1 MIARIVEWCTRH
13 ARLVI
18 GLAVLLALAGEVS
31 RRALSRDAVPDLS
44 DPQIGI
50 VVDWNGHPSREVAT
64 RVTRVLTDA
73 LSGLPGSTA
82 VRSSSMSGT
91 AYVDLIFGSAA
102 GLEQHRREI
111 EQRIAQVRAILPGD
125 ARVQIGPTASSTGWI
140 YQYVLV
146 NPNVRGAS
154 PALRHLQENVFRPAL
169 EAIPGVAEVAAV
181 GEPVDELHVVTAP
194 EELRAR
200 GLAFSDAAAALA
212 PVAHGNGE
220 DVHLE
225 QAQIAGGHG
234 GQKTQIGDVAHVS
247 ISPDMPLGIADFD
260 GATATVGGIVVAR
273 RGADPRAIIESVERT
288 LEKLGHR
295 LPRHVQ
301 LVTVYNRLDL
311 AGRVEHTLLR
321 ALSEEV
327 AVVAFVILL
336 FLLHKESALVPLLTL
351 PMVVLLTFIAM
362 RILRV
367 PATIMSLGGIGIALG
382 MAIDADVV
390 ALEACH
396 RRLES
401 LPPGASPAERRGA
414 LSSAAWT
421 LVPAI
426 LTSLIITAFA
436 FLPIFAFT
444 GETGRLLR
452 PLALTKTLVVVFAA
466 LVSLT
471 VAPALR
477 AQLLK
482 GRVYPELA
490 NPLTRWLIRV
500 YQPFVYF
507 ALSRPAFTLTTAALA
522 VASCFPLVSRLGGE
536 FLPRVD
542 EGDLLFMPTT
552 LPGVSE
558 GQASVELREQD
569 EILSRFPEVASV
581 FGKVGRA
588 DTATDPAPY
597 SMVETTIRLK
607 PSSEW
612 PPIPRARW
620 YSGWAPGWI
629 KVPLRLVWPEM
640 RPETNAELVAKLD
653 RASRLPGWTS
663 AWTAP
668 ARARMDM
675 MSTNGVRTPVAIRIV
690 AATPERLNL
699 LGGSL
704 QAWAETLPGT
714 RNAAF
719 ESLGGEPWLT
729 FEADPAAL
737 QRYGVDPDLV
747 KRTVNL
753 MTTGGQVGE
762 IDMSNRG
769 YARRRSVQQAAHEHG
784 TGALYGHEHARMN
797 PDAVAAMSPQRQP
810 YRVRIA
816 TDMSMKPVDT
826 DDLREITVRS
836 SSGAAV
842 PLGLLGKPV
851 YVTEP
856 GVLRTEGSELV
867 GYVYIDLN
875 SGVDVES
882 YTKEAEGSLRSAEAS
897 GGVRLAAGERVE
909 WSGQPQLLAA
919 GKRRLQWIAPI
930 VILVMLGLLFWQFR
944 SLTEALIVLISV
956 PFALVGSVWTLYLL
970 HYPLSAP
977 VWAGL
982 LSTIG
987 LAMQTGVVMVVYI
1000 DEAFQRRVLEGRL
1013 KTREDIVAAHAEGTV
1028 RRLRPKIMTVAT
1040 MAAGLLPLLW
1050 ADGAGAEIMKRVAAP
1065 MLGGLATSAFLTL
1078 EVLPVLYTIWR
1089 SHQLRRSIREGL
1101 PLETVIGKVPAWARG
1116 GRGETSEGVGSGYDY
1131 DYGFGGVQ
1139 AVSARSPVAKPK

>member
-1 MIARIVEWCTRH
+1 VIARVVEWCTRH

-50 VVDWNGHPSREVAT
+50 VVDWNGHPSTEVAA
-64 RVTRVLTDA
+64 RVTRPLTDA
-73 LSGLPGSTA
+73 LNGLPGSTA

-91 AYVDLIFGSAA
+91 AYVDVIFGSAA
-102 GLEQHRREI
+102 GLEQHRQEI
-111 EQRIAQVRAILPGD
+111 EQRVAGLQAALP
-125 ARVQIGPTASSTGWI
+125 AHALVQIGPTASSTGWI
-140 YQYVLV
+140 YQYALV
-146 NPNVRGAS
+146 NPYVRGAS
-154 PALRHLQENVFRPAL
+154 PALRHLQDNVFRPAL

-181 GEPVDELHVVTAP
+181 GEPLDELHVVTAP

-212 PVAHGNGE
+212 PAAHGNGE
-220 DVHLE
+220 DIHLE
-225 QAQIAGGHG
+225 NVEIPGGNG
-234 GQKTQIGDVAHVS
+234 KTDIGDVAHVS
-247 ISPDMPLGIADFD
+247 ISPDMPLGIADLG
-260 GATATVGGIVVAR
+260 GATATVGGIIVAR
-273 RGADPRAIIESVERT
+273 RGADPRPIIESVERT
-288 LEKLGHR
+288 LDKLRHH
-295 LPRHVQ
+295 LPRRVQ

-321 ALSEEV
+321 ALAEEV
-327 AVVAFVILL
+327 GVVAFVILL

-362 RILRV
+362 RILKV

-396 RRLES
+396 RSLEG
-401 LPPGASPAERRGA
+401 LPPGASPLERRRA
-414 LSSAAWT
+414 LLSAAST

-426 LTSLIITAFA
+426 LTSLLITACA

-452 PLALTKTLVVVFAA
+452 PLALTKTLVVIFAA

-477 AQLLK
+477 AQFLK
-482 GRVYPELA
+482 GRVHPELA
-490 NPLTRWLIRV
+490 NPLTRWLIRI

-522 VASCFPLVSRLGGE
+522 VASCFPLIPRLGGE

-542 EGDLLFMPTT
+542 EGDLLFMPVT

-558 GQASVELREQD
+558 GQASVELHKQD
-569 EILSRFPEVASV
+569 EILSGFPEVASV

-607 PSSEW
+607 PKSEW
-612 PPIPRARW
+612 PPISQQRW
-620 YSGWAPGWI
+620 YSSWAPGWI
-629 KVPLRLVWPEM
+629 KGPLGLIWSEE

-653 RASRLPGWTS
+653 RATRMPGWTS

-690 AATPERLNL
+690 AATPERLNV
-699 LGGSL
+699 LGGTL
-704 QAWAETLPGT
+704 QDWAEKLPGT

-729 FEADPAAL
+729 FQADPAAL
-737 QRYGVDPDLV
+737 DHFGVDPDVV
-747 KRTVNL
+747 KQTVGL

-769 YARRRSVQQAAHEHG
+769 YASRRAAEHAAHEHG
-784 TGALYGHEHARMN
+784 TGTLYGHEHEHAYVS
-797 PDAVAAMSPQRQP
+797 PDAAAQLSPQHRP

-816 TDMSMKPVDT
+816 TDMSMKPMDA
-826 DDLREITVRS
+826 DQLRDITVRS
-836 SSGAAV
+836 ASGAAV

-882 YTKEAEGSLRSAEAS
+882 YTKGGEDSLRRAEES
-897 GGVRLAAGERVE
+897 GAVRLSPGERVE

-930 VILVMLGLLFWQFR
+930 VLFVMLGLLYWQFR

-956 PFALVGSVWTLYLL
+956 PFALVGSIWTLYLL
-970 HYPLSAP
+970 HYPMSAP

-982 LSTIG
+982 LSTVG

-1000 DEAFQRRVLEGRL
+1000 DEAFQRRVREGRL
-1013 KTREDIVAAHAEGTV
+1013 RTREDIIEAHAEGTV
-1028 RRLRPKIMTVAT
+1028 RRLRPKIMTVST
-1040 MAAGLLPLLW
+1040 MAVGLLPLLW

-1065 MLGGLATSAFLTL
+1065 MLGGLVTSAFLTL

-1089 SHQLRRSIREGL
+1089 TQQLRRSVRDGI
-1101 PLETVIGKVPAWARG
+1101 PLEAVIGIVPAWARPTG
-1116 GRGETSEGVGSGYDY
+1116 AVVSDAEPVFSEQGAAAS
-1131 DYGFGGVQ
+1131 
-1139 AVSARSPVAKPK
+1139 

>member
-1 MIARIVEWCTRH
+1 MIARVVEWCTRH

-31 RRALSRDAVPDLS
+31 RRGLSREAVPDLS

-50 VVDWNGHPSREVAT
+50 VVEWNGHPSTEVAA
-64 RVTRVLTDA
+64 RITRVLTDA
-73 LSGLPGSTA
+73 LGGLPGATA
-82 VRSSSMSGT
+82 VRSSSMAGT
-91 AYVDLIFGSAA
+91 AYVDVIFGSAA
-102 GLEQHRREI
+102 GLQQHRREI
-111 EQRIAQVRAILPGD
+111 EQRVGAVHATLPPQ

-146 NPNVRGAS
+146 NPTVRGAS
-154 PALRHLQENVFRPAL
+154 PALRHLQDNVFRPAL

-181 GEPVDELHVVTAP
+181 GEPLDELHVVTTP
-194 EELRAR
+194 EELRTR
-200 GLAFSDAAAALA
+200 GLAFSDAVAAVA
-212 PVAHGNGE
+212 PSAHGNGE
-220 DVHLE
+220 DVRLE
-225 QAQIAGGHG
+225 RAQIPGGPS
-234 GQKTQIGDVAHVS
+234 GQKTTVQDVAHVS

-260 GATATVGGIVVAR
+260 GATATVGGIIVAR
-273 RGADPRAIIESVERT
+273 RDADPRPIIESVERT
-288 LEKLGHR
+288 LDKLRHH
-295 LPRHVQ
+295 LPRRVQ

-321 ALSEEV
+321 ALAEEV

-351 PMVVLLTFIAM
+351 PLVVLLTFIAM
-362 RILRV
+362 RILKV

-396 RRLES
+396 RRLEG
-401 LPPGASPAERRGA
+401 LPPGASPGERRTA
-414 LSSAAWT
+414 LLSAAWT

-477 AQLLK
+477 ARLLK
-482 GRVYPELA
+482 GQVIPEMA
-490 NPLTRWLIRV
+490 NPLTRWLVRIYR
-500 YQPFVYF
+500 PFVYF
-507 ALSRPAFTLTTAALA
+507 ALSRPAFTLATAALA
-522 VASCFPLVSRLGGE
+522 VVSCFPLVSRLGGE

-542 EGDLLFMPTT
+542 EGDLLFMPVT

-558 GQASVELREQD
+558 GQASVELRKQD
-569 EILSRFPEVASV
+569 QILSQFPEVASV

-597 SMVETTIRLK
+597 SMAETTIRLK
-607 PSSEW
+607 PKPEW
-612 PPIPRARW
+612 PPVFQARW
-620 YSGWAPGWI
+620 YSSWAPRWI
-629 KVPLRLVWPEM
+629 KAPLGLVWPEQ
-640 RPETNAELVAKLD
+640 RSETNAELVAKLD
-653 RASRLPGWTS
+653 RATRMPGWTS

-690 AATPERLNL
+690 AATPERLNV

-704 QAWAETLPGT
+704 QAWAEKLPGT
-714 RNAAF
+714 RTAAF

-729 FEADPAAL
+729 FQADPAAL
-737 QRYGVDPDLV
+737 ARYGVDPDLV
-747 KRTVNL
+747 QRTVGL
-753 MTTGGQVGE
+753 MTTGGQLGE

-769 YARRRSVQQAAHEHG
+769 YAVRRSAEHAAHEHG
-784 TGALYGHEHARMN
+784 TGMLYAHEHTYVS
-797 PDAVAAMSPQRQP
+797 PDAAASESPQRHP

-816 TDMSMKPVDT
+816 VDMSMKPMDT
-826 DDLREITVRS
+826 DDLRDVTVRS
-836 SSGAAV
+836 ASGAPV

-882 YTKEAEGSLRSAEAS
+882 YTREGEDSLRRAEDN
-897 GGVRLAAGERVE
+897 GGVRLAPGERVE
-909 WSGQPQLLAA
+909 WSGQTQLLAA

-930 VILVMLGLLFWQFR
+930 VLLVMLGLLYWQFR

-970 HYPLSAP
+970 HYPMSAP

-982 LSTIG
+982 LSTVG

-1000 DEAFQRRVLEGRL
+1000 DEAFQRRVREGRL
-1013 KTREDIVAAHAEGTV
+1013 RTREDIIEAHAEGTV

-1040 MAAGLLPLLW
+1040 MAVGLMPLLW

-1078 EVLPVLYTIWR
+1078 EVLPVLYTLWR
-1089 SHQLRRSIREGL
+1089 AHQLRRSIREGVT
-1101 PLETVIGKVPAWARG
+1101 LETVIGMVPGWAVAGAAPMR
-1116 GRGETSEGVGSGYDY
+1116 REHEELAVGVE
-1131 DYGFGGVQ
+1131 
-1139 AVSARSPVAKPK
+1139 A